1 MGRLDSTKT
10 RVAPVFDRLL
20 HCDPTG
26 TVWLD
31 RLIRLG
37 SRASEVDLPS
47 PAGELV
53 PGHPR
58 TWGEDERPLSPP
70 FGLLKWLVQ
79 NIKAEAVVKARR
91 TSEETFQKR
100 LALAHGVPDVL
111 QEALARLRAGE
122 RGRAWFVL
130 EGHSFPDACLKTD
143 GLVVVVE
150 GKRTEQSTT
159 SKTTFMAKRS
169 QFIRHMDAAWE
180 VADGRRVLGL
190 LLVEG
195 ESPNPMLVPERWSI
209 ASDEQLQPALLK
221 CSLPHR
227 TAEERDIIAG
237 SVLGAATW
245 QRICE
250 EFSIEW
256 PPVEDPS

>member
-1 MGRLDSTKT
+1 MGQLDSAKT
-10 RVAPVFDRLL
+10 RVAPVFDALL

-53 PGHPR
+53 SGHPR
-58 TWGEDERPLSPP
+58 TWGENERPLSPP
-70 FGLLKWLVQ
+70 LGLLEWLIQ
-79 NIKAEAVVKARR
+79 NISAEAVVKAG

-100 LALAHGVPDVL
+100 LALAHRDPDVL
-111 QEALARLRAGE
+111 QEALTRLRAGE
-122 RGRAWFVL
+122 RGKAWWVL
-130 EGHSFPDACLKTD
+130 EGQSFPDAYLETES
-143 GLVVVVE
+143 LVVVVE

-169 QFIRHMDAAWE
+169 QLIRHMDAAWE

-195 ESPNPMLVPERWSI
+195 ESPDPMLVPERWSS
-209 ASDEQLQPALLK
+209 ASDEQLRPALLMP
-221 CSLPHR
+221 SLPHR

-237 SVLGAATW
+237 GVLGVATW
-245 QRICE
+245 QGIFE

>member
-1 MGRLDSTKT
+1 MGRFDSTKT
-10 RVAPVFDRLL
+10 RVASVFDRLL

-37 SRASEVDLPS
+37 SRASEIDLPS
-47 PAGELV
+47 SAGELK
-53 PGHPR
+53 PGHPP
-58 TWGEDERPLSPP
+58 TWGENERSLSPP
-70 FGLLKWLVQ
+70 LGLLEWLVRHV
-79 NIKAEAVVKARR
+79 KEKDVKANTR
-91 TSEETFQKR
+91 EETRQKR
-100 LALAHGVPDVL
+100 LALARGDPDVL

-130 EGHSFPDACLKTD
+130 EGPSCPDAYLETD
-143 GLVVVVE
+143 SLVVVVE

-159 SKTTFMAKRS
+159 SKTTFMPKRS
-169 QFIRHMDAAWE
+169 QLIRHIDAAWE
-180 VADGRRVLGL
+180 MADGRRVLGL

-195 ESPNPMLVPERWSI
+195 ENPDPMLVPKRWST
-209 ASDEQLQPALLK
+209 ASDEQIQPALLVP
-221 CSLPHR
+221 SLPHR
-227 TAEERDIIAG
+227 TAEELDVIAEG
-237 SVLGAATW
+237 FLGAATW

-256 PPVEDPS
+256 PPSEDPS